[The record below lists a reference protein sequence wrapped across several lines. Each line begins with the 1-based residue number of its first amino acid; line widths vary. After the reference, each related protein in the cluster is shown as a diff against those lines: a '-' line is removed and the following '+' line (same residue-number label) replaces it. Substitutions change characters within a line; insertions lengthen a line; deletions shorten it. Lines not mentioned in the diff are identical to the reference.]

1 MKAKILI
8 TALFL
13 ILVAPLISQDEGIQE
28 GVVHKQFESD
38 NPPVSIQVASGDK
51 TGVILNGAFVTDG
64 TDVEDPS
71 EINWI
76 KYSDA
81 DDLYFWVNFTAL
93 FTTKVRFH
101 LLISGPEFYSYT
113 SQNWIDAKYKT
124 SSYWYKWGNKSE
136 FLSKK
141 GVYKLIIIAEQ
152 EKAYGGENCVA
163 TCTFRV
169 Y

>member
-1 MKAKILI
+1 MKSGIFVTILV
-8 TALFL
+8 L
-13 ILVAPLISQDEGIQE
+13 ILVAPLMAQDEGIQE
-28 GVVHKQFESD
+28 GVIHKQFESD

-51 TGVILNGAFVTDG
+51 TGVILNAAFVTDG
-64 TDVEDPS
+64 SDVEEPS
-71 EINWI
+71 DLNWI
-76 KYSDA
+76 KYSDI
-81 DDLYFWVNFTAL
+81 DSLYFFVNFTAL

-113 SQNWIDAKYKT
+113 SQNWIDARYKT

-152 EKAYGGENCVA
+152 EKPYGGENCIA